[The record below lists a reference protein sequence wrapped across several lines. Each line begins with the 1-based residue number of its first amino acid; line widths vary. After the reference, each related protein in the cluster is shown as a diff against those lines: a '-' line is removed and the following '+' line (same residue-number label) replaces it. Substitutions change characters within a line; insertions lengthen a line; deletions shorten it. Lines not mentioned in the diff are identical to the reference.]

1 MRVITL
7 YELELIDQSNGFDII
22 LSPLPVIND
31 EIRSSE
37 QYKTI
42 GRATRPLHISRSP
55 VFERR
60 RYDGRIAKTLTFDD
74 TSNLNI
80 RSICRSLRKRLES
93 SKQNNHSNNQIENDL
108 NEKSEETMS
117 TSEKNV
123 AKAQINAKENLE
135 LKLATQA
142 SAELKDDEK
151 NKKWLARIWQTNM
164 WRVADEVRNI
174 THDFAVGSPLVVPKE
189 TGRSSALSNIINV
202 IKICSQSEI
211 ITIDSS
217 NQATNLNSSNARANE
232 ILDDILTL
240 VNLKETANK
249 ERQQTHE
256 NNKAG
261 KQCVHNE
268 TERGVTPLTDEY
280 RHIIDALLDRPAITG
295 QYTSNIPSEPIL
307 LQIDKSDLDFFQIL
321 MMESKSKTN
330 VIAVETP
337 DGLIYL
343 KNMYHKRMIGKI
355 VHSPSE
361 QRARPIRGTHR
372 LSVAEKLTSGLSPDQ
387 LRLKEQ
393 GHLTE
398 NNRKFGNHN
407 LVDSSPHIL
416 QKIKEEQAKLIN
428 VGKRVPGYLQTITIS
443 PLRLILFTEGALIL
457 WNKIGSNVPISWDA
471 TGRIVMSRGKR
482 VYYYEL
488 TVTNIASRSV
498 TTKNLSGPSFPITS
512 MLSSTHTTMD
522 LVRWLQE
529 LEAAY

>member
-1 MRVITL
+1 CTV
-7 YELELIDQSNGFDII
+7 
-22 LSPLPVIND
+22 
-31 EIRSSE
+31 
-37 QYKTI
+37 
-42 GRATRPLHISRSP
+42 
-55 VFERR
+55 
-60 RYDGRIAKTLTFDD
+60 
-74 TSNLNI
+74 
-80 RSICRSLRKRLES
+80 LRK
-93 SKQNNHSNNQIENDL
+93 
-108 NEKSEETMS
+108 
-117 TSEKNV
+117 
-123 AKAQINAKENLE
+123 
-135 LKLATQA
+135 
-142 SAELKDDEK
+142 
-151 NKKWLARIWQTNM
+151 
-164 WRVADEVRNI
+164 
-174 THDFAVGSPLVVPKE
+174 
-189 TGRSSALSNIINV
+189 
-202 IKICSQSEI
+202 
-211 ITIDSS
+211 S

-240 VNLKETANK
+240 VNLKEVSLVCNKDSTSPKIQSSTTMNVSPQFIMNSPTKEVYSNEIALTTYRVVYHQLDEIQDFHTSNEDKLFPGFDNIVMDEYQKTANK

-280 RHIIDALLDRPAITG
+280 RHVIDALLDRPAITG

-398 NNRKFGNHN
+398 NNPK
-407 LVDSSPHIL
+407 SSLMLDKDLTTSL
-416 QKIKEEQAKLIN
+416 QKIKEEQAKVIN
-428 VGKRVPGYLQTITIS
+428 VGKRVSGRLLTITIS

-488 TVTNIASRSV
+488 TVTNIASRKATNEDLSKTVVHSCFAHFSKSV
-498 TTKNLSGPSFPITS
+498 KLQATKFFTKKKVAFVLWTMSLLVNSNTVEEMASMWEHICAVLLRPTQITAYSVSISCLSHAADNVNNDSDKDNFIIRNVKVDSKGEYQY
-512 MLSSTHTTMD
+512 SSTLD
-522 LVRWLQE
+522 QV
-529 LEAAY
+529 